1 MKNDYRREDFR
12 ITSDPKT
19 GEKRYYVRINKNN
32 NEYVEVDKKVYNIY
46 YNSYKKIY
54 RENKKDSDAD
64 LISLD
69 YSVDNGVALID
80 KIAAKD
86 SNISY
91 SEKLML
97 MDMLDQLPQKDRFLI
112 VGLIIVEAS
121 ENEMAEYLH
130 ISQSAIS
137 KKKKRILDK
146 LRKMG
151 EDMEII
157 NEK

>member
-1 MKNDYRREDFR
+1 
-12 ITSDPKT
+12 
-19 GEKRYYVRINKNN
+19 
-32 NEYVEVDKKVYNIY
+32 
-46 YNSYKKIY
+46 
-54 RENKKDSDAD
+54 
-64 LISLD
+64 
-69 YSVDNGVALID
+69 
-80 KIAAKD
+80 
-86 SNISY
+86 
-91 SEKLML
+91 
-97 MDMLDQLPQKDRFLI
+97 MDMLDQLPRKDRFLI